1 MAKHARGLQQG
12 ALLFIDLDN
21 FKDLNDTLGHD
32 MGDQL
37 LQQVAERLSNHVRAQ
52 DTLARLGGDE
62 FVLMLEGLN
71 LNPAQ
76 AGQQVENVGKKINAA
91 LAAPYALKGRSHIS
105 TASIGIALFPSERS
119 TVDEVLKRADMA
131 MYQAKAAGRNALCF
145 FDPKMQAE
153 VNARARLEV
162 DLRHSLG
169 QRDFILHY
177 QPQVDVN
184 GQLVGAEALVRWQH
198 PTRGLVPPDEF
209 IPLAE
214 STGLILP
221 LGRLILHSACLQLVA
236 WAAHPQLAQLTL
248 AVNVSARQF
257 HHPDFVEDV
266 IAALT
271 ESGANPQ
278 RLELELTESQL
289 VEDVETLIGKMK
301 QLKAR
306 GVLLALDDFGAGY
319 SSLNY
324 LKRLPLDQ
332 LKIDQSFVHDLL
344 EHTSDAAIVRT
355 ILALGA
361 NLNLAVTAEG
371 VETQEQYDALQH
383 MGCRRFQGYLF
394 AKPGPAHA
402 TRHWPVAAT
411 WQNKAARTPDA

>member
-1 MAKHARGLQQG
+1 
-12 ALLFIDLDN
+12 
-21 FKDLNDTLGHD
+21 
-32 MGDQL
+32 
-37 LQQVAERLSNHVRAQ
+37 
-52 DTLARLGGDE
+52 
-62 FVLMLEGLN
+62 
-71 LNPAQ
+71 
-76 AGQQVENVGKKINAA
+76 
-91 LAAPYALKGRSHIS
+91 
-105 TASIGIALFPSERS
+105 
-119 TVDEVLKRADMA
+119 MA
-131 MYQAKAAGRNALCF
+131 MYEAKAAGRNGMRF
-145 FDPKMQAE
+145 FDPRMQAE
-153 VNARARLEV
+153 VSARASLES
-162 DLRHSLG
+162 DLRQSLG

-177 QPQVDVN
+177 QPQVDAQ
-184 GQLVGAEALVRWQH
+184 GQLIGAEALVRWQH
-198 PTRGLVPPDEF
+198 PTRGLVPPGEF

-221 LGRLILHSACLQLVA
+221 LGRLILHIACQQLVA

-266 IAALT
+266 FATLA

-289 VEDVETLIGKMK
+289 VEDVEVLIGKMS

-306 GVLLALDDFGAGY
+306 GVHLALDDFGAGY

-332 LKIDQSFVHDLL
+332 LKIDQSFVRDLL
-344 EHTSDAAIVRT
+344 EQPSDAAIVRT

-371 VETQEQYDALQH
+371 VETQEQYDALQD

-394 AKPGPAHA
+394 AKPGPAS
-402 TRHWPVAAT
+402 TLEQ
-411 WQNKAARTPDA
+411 WQNLTPAE